1 MTTTLIL
8 QVKVS
13 VCVHAQSCL
22 TLCCP
27 VDCSCQAPLSLGFPR
42 QGHWRGLPLPF
53 PGHLPNPGIEPGSPA
68 LVSGSLQ
75 LRSGNPKV
83 SV

>member
-1 MTTTLIL
+1 MKTTLIL

-13 VCVHAQSCL
+13 VYVHAHSCL
-22 TLCCP
+22 TLCYP
-27 VDCSCQAPLSLGFPR
+27 MDCSCQAPLSLGFPR
-42 QGHWRGLPLPF
+42 QGYWRGLPLPF
-53 PGHLPNPGIEPGSPA
+53 PGDLPNPGIEPVSPA
-68 LVSGSLQ
+68 LVSGSLP